1 MAEEKPND
9 EELADQVRLPINL
22 TKNVVRH
29 YIQSPK
35 RLMAKRANS
44 SSNLSNSN
52 PQRKGM
58 QCSYIAYLIVMQR
71 NTIGRK
77 VRGGWREM

>member
-1 MAEEKPND
+1 VAEEKPND
-9 EELADQVRLPINL
+9 EELADQVRLPKPN
-22 TKNVVRH
+22 KNVVRR

-44 SSNLSNSN
+44 SGNFSNSN
-52 PQRKGM
+52 PQKKGM

-71 NTIGRK
+71 NAIGRK
-77 VRGGWREM
+77 VRGGWKEM